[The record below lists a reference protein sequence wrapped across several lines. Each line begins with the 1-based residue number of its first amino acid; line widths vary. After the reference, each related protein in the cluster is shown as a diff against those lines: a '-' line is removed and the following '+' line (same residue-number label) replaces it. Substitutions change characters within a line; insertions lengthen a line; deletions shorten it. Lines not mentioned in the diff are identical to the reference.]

1 MIMRLQTLLWIVRF
15 IVIGLSPVASC
26 SSVLVPHSKVVAA
39 FFGSRKPFVND
50 TRSSRVLGT
59 LVYCIGS
66 IDWRKRVC
74 LCVKAQSRC
83 LFRLFPR
90 PALRVAFLRSGKTFG
105 STAHDTAW
113 LAIDRGF
120 CSAGTGDCQTYRRL
134 HGLGLRGRDSRPVTH
149 GRATA
154 NVAAAYNQAGGDYCA

>member
-1 MIMRLQTLLWIVRF
+1 MIMRLQSLLWIVRF

-59 LVYCIGS
+59 LGS

-83 LFRLFPR
+83 LFRLFRVLPFASRSCGPVR
-90 PALRVAFLRSGKTFG
+90 PSGAQHMTQHGSLLIAVFVLLVRVTVRPIGGYMAWAF
-105 STAHDTAW
+105 
-113 LAIDRGF
+113 
-120 CSAGTGDCQTYRRL
+120 AGET
-134 HGLGLRGRDSRPVTH
+134 LGL
-149 GRATA
+149 
-154 NVAAAYNQAGGDYCA
+154 

>member
-1 MIMRLQTLLWIVRF
+1 MRLQTLLWIVRF

-83 LFRLFPR
+83 LFRLFRVLPFASRSCGPAR
-90 PALRVAFLRSGKTFG
+90 PSGAQHMTQHG
-105 STAHDTAW
+105 S
-113 LAIDRGF
+113 LFDRGF

-149 GRATA
+149 GSATA